1 MLKFDPYP
9 ACMYDVCCMKDIEI
23 QRDLIRVVMSMSAGH
38 VVKTSVA
45 VHHQQLRIDSYSDT
59 VNTSDGRQD

>member
-1 MLKFDPYP
+1 
-9 ACMYDVCCMKDIEI
+9 MKDIEI
-23 QRDLIRVVMSMSAGH
+23 QRYLIRVVMSMSAGH